1 MNKLPPL
8 RTLGS
13 FRPAHLAY
21 ATVLAVFVAANPSL
35 AADSARQAYAAG
47 KVAKDRETRR
57 TLFAQGMALAKSRL
71 ANNPDDP
78 EGLYWLAVNM
88 GAEALERGKLTAL
101 PVVPRMEAL
110 LLRLDRVSPGYED
123 AGAARVLGRLYQEA
137 PAVISVGS
145 NKQAR
150 RFLDRAM
157 RLAPDHPGN
166 LAFAADFQAEHG
178 DTGLARSYASRCL
191 QGLAGK
197 TLGSEER
204 EWAELAKAVLEDL
217 K

>member
-1 MNKLPPL
+1 
-8 RTLGS
+8 
-13 FRPAHLAY
+13 
-21 ATVLAVFVAANPSL
+21 
-35 AADSARQAYAAG
+35 
-47 KVAKDRETRR
+47 
-57 TLFAQGMALAKSRL
+57 MAIAKSRL
-71 ANNPDDP
+71 ASNPDDA

-88 GAEALERGKLTAL
+88 GAEALERGKLAAL

-157 RLAPDHPGN
+157 RLAPNHPGN

-178 DTGLARSYASRCL
+178 DRGLARSYASRCL

-204 EWAELAKAVLEDL
+204 EWADLAKAVLE
-217 K
+217 KSK